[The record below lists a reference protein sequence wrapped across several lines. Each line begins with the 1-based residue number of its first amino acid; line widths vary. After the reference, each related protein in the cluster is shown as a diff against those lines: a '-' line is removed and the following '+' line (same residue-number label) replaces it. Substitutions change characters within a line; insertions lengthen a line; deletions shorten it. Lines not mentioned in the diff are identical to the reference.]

1 MNLLKKN
8 KDLAEQKMKILLE
21 KKKLIEAQNLDLNL
35 KKDEINKDFKK
46 MV

>member
-21 KKKLIEAQNLDLNL
+21 KKKLIEAQNLDLKL